1 MKLIGEFVARSAH
14 SASLWAAALN
24 HELGNH
30 TVKNQPVVEGPF
42 FFLASLF
49 VGEFFCAFRQ
59 PDEIADSLGRFL
71 FQQPHHDVSLRGLK
85 NGIRSCRSAHAFSLR
100 INSSYTS
107 RTVPCHFA
115 FQSSPT
121 LALAQLRDVCGVM
134 LPVPL
139 VEKKQPVD
147 VALAVL
153 RMNEHARKLLG
164 PQRAPDAVPAI
175 MQRGQ

>member
-1 MKLIGEFVARSAH
+1 MKLIREFEARSAH

-30 TVKNQPVVEGPF
+30 AMKNQPVVERPLLL
-42 FFLASLF
+42 LARFF

-100 INSSYTS
+100 INSSYTI
-107 RTVPCHFA
+107 
-115 FQSSPT
+115 
-121 LALAQLRDVCGVM
+121 L
-134 LPVPL
+134 
-139 VEKKQPVD
+139 
-147 VALAVL
+147 
-153 RMNEHARKLLG
+153 
-164 PQRAPDAVPAI
+164 RAPRHLTRLMTKTRFPVSRQSTKRREGAGGC
-175 MQRGQ
+175 Q